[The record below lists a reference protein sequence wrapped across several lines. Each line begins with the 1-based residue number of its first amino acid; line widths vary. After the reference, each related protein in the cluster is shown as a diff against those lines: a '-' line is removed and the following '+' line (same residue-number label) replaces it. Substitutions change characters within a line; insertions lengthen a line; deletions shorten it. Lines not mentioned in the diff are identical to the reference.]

1 MQTNYITEM
10 YNIVQLD
17 QFYKMTTIKDLLS
30 KFKLYQSK
38 VKNINMSNLRNKV
51 FFWHTVVT
59 KLNRWQTSHTMIFQ
73 WAFTFKMPRNKTEAT
88 HIVTKRKCL
97 CWRPI
102 VNTVFL
108 WCFENCCL
116 KCWKEKRAISK
127 NSIRCFGL
135 FSQKLTWSSL

>member
-51 FFWHTVVT
+51 FFDT
-59 KLNRWQTSHTMIFQ
+59 L
-73 WAFTFKMPRNKTEAT
+73 
-88 HIVTKRKCL
+88 
-97 CWRPI
+97 
-102 VNTVFL
+102 
-108 WCFENCCL
+108 
-116 KCWKEKRAISK
+116 
-127 NSIRCFGL
+127 
-135 FSQKLTWSSL
+135 